1 MGSLPNLVALYPSD
15 SKTQT
20 MTAAELLI
28 NSIPSLQTTDNVQH
42 ALELMKEFRV
52 TELPVVAN
60 HQAAGLLYEED
71 VEDID
76 ANHSIAPYI
85 RTDAQVQVHASDFFL
100 SVLKM
105 MHQRK
110 LSLVPVVKEDGE
122 YLGVITAEDLLYAAS
137 HYNSAAEPGAILILQ
152 MAPNNFSISE
162 LGRIIES
169 NDARIIHLNTWM
181 DKDNGQ
187 LMVAIKINKPD
198 LQDILATLERYE
210 YNVIQYFGENLT
222 EEELRLNYDHLMNYL
237 NI

>member
-1 MGSLPNLVALYPSD
+1 
-15 SKTQT
+15 

-28 NSIPSLQTTDNVQH
+28 NSIPSLQKTDNVQH

-52 TELPVVAN
+52 TELPVVEN
-60 HQAAGLLYEED
+60 HHAAGLLYEED
-71 VEDID
+71 LEDID
-76 ANHSIAPYI
+76 VTHSIAPYI
-85 RTDAQVQVHASDFFL
+85 RTDTQVQVHASDFFL

-110 LSLVPVVKEDGE
+110 LSLVPVVKENGE

-137 HYNSAAEPGAILILQ
+137 RYNSAAEPGAVIILQ
-152 MAPNNFSISE
+152 MAPNNFTISE
-162 LGRIIES
+162 LGRIVES

-187 LMVAIKINKPD
+187 LMVAIKINKPE

-210 YNVIQYFGENLT
+210 YNVIRYFGENLT
-222 EEELRLNYDHLMNYL
+222 EDELRLNYDHLMNYL